1 MLGILIL
8 ECSRHAPLK
17 GRPHDPPAARQPAH
31 GGRERRGPQV
41 DRTRGGTHGG
51 VPVLLHRDHEELIL
65 VITCIF
71 RNGYTRGAQIYTQI
85 CVHIYAI
92 STVVCILDIR
102 MYIVILMMR
111 LTVCL
116 EF

>member
-1 MLGILIL
+1 MLGILSL

-65 VITCIF
+65 VIT
-71 RNGYTRGAQIYTQI
+71 GAQIYTHMRAYI
-85 CVHIYAI
+85 RDIYSSVYTRYTHVH
-92 STVVCILDIR
+92 C
-102 MYIVILMMR
+102 YIDDEAYGLLRVLI
-111 LTVCL
+111 
-116 EF
+116 